1 MQLAEI
7 HSDQTIYIFIVP
19 DRLPASNHTKI
30 ARPIIQELWKELIGF
45 FPVWKTI
52 YRKDDCLDIDNN

>member
-7 HSDQTIYIFIVP
+7 HSDRTIYIFIVQTGC
-19 DRLPASNHTKI
+19 LPGITLKI

-45 FPVWKTI
+45 FSSMEN
-52 YRKDDCLDIDNN
+52 YLQDDCLDI